1 MRYVALL
8 AMLYILVPRINDT
21 LEVSGALS
29 LISGTMSHSMRLGIC
44 SLSDNSERP
53 TL

>member
-8 AMLYILVPRINDT
+8 AMLYILVNHT

-44 SLSDNSERP
+44 VS
-53 TL
+53 